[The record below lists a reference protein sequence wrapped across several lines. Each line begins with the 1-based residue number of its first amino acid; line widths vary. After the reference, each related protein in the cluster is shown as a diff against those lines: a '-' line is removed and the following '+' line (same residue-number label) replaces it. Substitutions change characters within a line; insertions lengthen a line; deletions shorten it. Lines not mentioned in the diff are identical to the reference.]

1 MKISIEE
8 LHELL
13 ELTRSENDL
22 KVKTTIDTLEKERRI
37 HGQRKHQLMNDVKG
51 MMDDAESNEVRD
63 AIEIVLTLI
72 NRSF

>member
-1 MKISIEE
+1 MKITIEE

-13 ELTRSENDL
+13 ELTRGENDL
-22 KVKTTIDTLEKERRI
+22 KVKTTIDTLEKERRL
-37 HGQRKHQLMNDVKG
+37 HYQRKNQLMNDVKG
-51 MMDDAESNEVRD
+51 MMDDAESNDIRD